1 MQGGA
6 HSWLSWFI
14 TPITSVY
21 GIRLEIYIYICDSLP
36 FVGLRNQRMS
46 LRVKILTTKP
56 VVKMSYLSVVK
67 LGNANDC

>member
-21 GIRLEIYIYICDSLP
+21 GIRLEIYICDSLP